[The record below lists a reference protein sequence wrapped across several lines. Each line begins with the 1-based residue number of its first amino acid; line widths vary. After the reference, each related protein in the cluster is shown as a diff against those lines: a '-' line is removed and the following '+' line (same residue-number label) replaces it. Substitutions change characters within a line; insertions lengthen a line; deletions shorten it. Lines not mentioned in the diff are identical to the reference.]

1 MNVPPEYEKPQ
12 SPGVYA
18 GMENTAHIY
27 HIVRA
32 TDDFESAC
40 NAVFAL
46 IRRAAVEL
54 PGARRVLYI
63 DIEGHEGASS
73 GYDGDFFEFQ
83 QEFLQGFLGPFLT
96 AMDLPLISVFNPRDQ
111 REDLPDLI
119 EVGPK

>member
-27 HIVRA
+27 HVVRA
-32 TDDFESAC
+32 EDDFDNAC
-40 NAVFAL
+40 TTVFAL
-46 IRRAAVEL
+46 IRRAAGEY
-54 PGARRVLYI
+54 PGARRVLYV
-63 DIEGHEGASS
+63 DIEGHAGGSS